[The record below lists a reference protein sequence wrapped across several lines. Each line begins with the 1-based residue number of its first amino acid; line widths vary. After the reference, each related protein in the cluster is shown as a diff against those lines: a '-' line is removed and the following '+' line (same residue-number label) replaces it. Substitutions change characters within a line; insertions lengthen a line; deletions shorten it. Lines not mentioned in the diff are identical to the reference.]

1 MDPLTSHGAE
11 GECSV
16 GLGET
21 WPTASRSVQTL
32 IEITLVDGRRLP
44 IHAGVTTRGAA
55 LREARTLN
63 DIVRTHRDNH
73 R

>member
-1 MDPLTSHGAE
+1 
-11 GECSV
+11 
-16 GLGET
+16 
-21 WPTASRSVQTL
+21 VQTL